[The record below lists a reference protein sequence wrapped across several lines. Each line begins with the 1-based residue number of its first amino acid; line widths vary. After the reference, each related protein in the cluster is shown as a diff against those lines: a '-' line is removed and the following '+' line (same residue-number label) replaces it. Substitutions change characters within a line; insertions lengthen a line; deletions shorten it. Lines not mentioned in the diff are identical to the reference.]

1 METLGARPQRQQA
14 VIRQSLGNI
23 YVMKP
28 YVEGVVTSSGAV
40 DTCPVFCVPHQVPE
54 DVVQPSR
61 LLPLFLDV
69 FNLYQLSGLC
79 C

>member
-1 METLGARPQRQQA
+1 METLSARPQRQQT
-14 VIRQSLGNI
+14 VIQQPLSNMD
-23 YVMKP
+23 VMKS
-28 YVEGVVTSSGAV
+28 YVEGVVTSSEAV

-54 DVVQPSR
+54 GVVQPSR